1 MWKYSQG
8 PLKRSRLNSRG
19 SMAKAEILVER
30 LKAVGKFLAA
40 AESCT
45 AGLAADMIARV
56 PGASAVFWGS
66 FVTYTLDAK
75 MKMLGVPWECLQK
88 YGAVSRETACAMAR
102 GALEKSGADFA
113 LSVTGL
119 AGPDGDGSS
128 VPVGTIWIGLG
139 RQGIE
144 AEAVRFN
151 FSGNRNE
158 IRQKAAETAIE
169 ELLKYIESTMEK

>member
-1 MWKYSQG
+1 
-8 PLKRSRLNSRG
+8 
-19 SMAKAEILVER
+19 MAKAEILVRR
-30 LKAVGKFLAA
+30 LKAAGKFLAA

-45 AGLAADMIARV
+45 AGLAADMVARV

-75 MKMLGVPWECLQK
+75 MKMLGVPPETLQK

-102 GALEKSGADFA
+102 GAAEKSGADFA
-113 LSVTGL
+113 FSVTGL
-119 AGPDGDGSS
+119 AGPDGDGSP
-128 VPVGTIWIGLG
+128 VPVGTIWIGLAG
-139 RQGIE
+139 QGVETE
-144 AEAVRFN
+144 AECFHFV
-151 FSGNRNE
+151 GDRNE